1 MNEPD
6 TYREWDPPAEWRHAV
21 ACCWEQRV
29 GPTGRVQR
37 VLPDGHADVLVYESG
52 AVEIVGLHDGV
63 TLPLLPAGTRLHG
76 VRLRPAAVAAAFG
89 TPASSLRNLTV
100 AAADVLGSKRARRL
114 AEPAGIGTWIRSV
127 SPDPRTVAAVRL
139 LASHSVDD
147 AAELLGLTP
156 RHLRRILLADVG
168 LSPKAFQRVVRLQRF
183 VRAADRGVPLAA
195 AAADAGYADQSHLTR
210 EVRDL
215 AGLTPAALVR
225 ERQPRP

>member
-1 MNEPD
+1 LNEPD
-6 TYREWDPPAEWRHAV
+6 TYREWAPPPEWRHAV

-37 VLPDGHADVLVYESG
+37 VLPDGHADVLVYDSG
-52 AVEIVGLHDGV
+52 VVEVVGLHDAV
-63 TLPLLPAGTRLHG
+63 ALPLLPAGTRLHG

-89 TPASSLRNLTV
+89 VSASSLRNATV
-100 AAADVLGSKRARRL
+100 AAADVVGARRARLL
-114 AEPAGIGTWIRSV
+114 AEPGGIGAWIRSV

-147 AAELLGLTP
+147 AADLLGLTP

-168 LSPKAFQRVVRLQRF
+168 LGPKAFQRVVRLQRF
-183 VRAADRGVPLAA
+183 VHAADAGAPLAA
-195 AAADAGYADQSHLTR
+195 AAAEAGYADQSHLTR
-210 EVRDL
+210 DVRAL
-215 AGLTPAALVR
+215 AGLTPAALAR